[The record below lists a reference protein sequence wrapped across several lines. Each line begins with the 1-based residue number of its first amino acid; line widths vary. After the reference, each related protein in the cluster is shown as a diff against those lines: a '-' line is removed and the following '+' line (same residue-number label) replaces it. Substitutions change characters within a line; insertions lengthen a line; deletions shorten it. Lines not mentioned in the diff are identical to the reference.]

1 MDQKPAMNITFGDFV
16 DSETLFNKFRGASF
30 QKPKQARRKKV
41 KMQKMKGD
49 QPSSPGDKGDDE
61 QVNHPPVT
69 VPVSPCEPDYTLLPD
84 QVPPGCITCEEMTHK
99 ASFTRC
105 QMELRDRDLDNL
117 KLALDV
123 SKKEFH
129 EQKEQWEEERTMLM
143 KKETESDS
151 MVKIQKEE
159 ISKLKLSLD
168 QSKQELRRGVSNQM
182 KMLEWQRKITSILQ
196 RQNPLIFNLTH
207 SLDQTKEQ
215 VEEQTRELQ
224 HQETTISEAQKNV
237 IIKDEELK
245 VKDLLVRE
253 QNIENDVL
261 RADLRQAQEKLKR
274 QSDQH
279 KQLLEVNANMLE
291 VVKSKEQAYCSLEEQ
306 VIEKVTLLEN
316 ALMEAQN
323 QLKAKDVE
331 LEEER
336 SSHAKKKPLRKRILQ
351 WFKRKTKR

>member
-1 MDQKPAMNITFGDFV
+1 MNITFGDFG
-16 DSETLFNKFRGASF
+16 DSEPLFDKTSEVSF
-30 QKPKQARRKKV
+30 HQPVQDHRKKV
-41 KMQKMKGD
+41 KTQKMKGD

-69 VPVSPCEPDYTLLPD
+69 IPVSPCEPGCPLVPD
-84 QVPPGCITCEEMTHK
+84 QAPPGCITCEEMTYK
-99 ASFTRC
+99 ASFTRY
-105 QMELRDRDLDNL
+105 QMELRDRDLEHL

-123 SKKEFH
+123 SRKEFH
-129 EQKEQWEEERTMLM
+129 EQEEQWEEERTMMM
-143 KKETESDS
+143 KKKTESDF
-151 MVKIQKEE
+151 MVEIQEEE

-168 QSKQELRRGVSNQM
+168 QWKQELRRGESNQM
-182 KMLEWQRKITSILQ
+182 KMLKWQRETTSILQ
-196 RQNPLIFNLTH
+196 RQNQLIFNLTH
-207 SLDQTKEQ
+207 SLDQTKEK

-245 VKDLLVRE
+245 VKDLLMRE
-253 QNIENDVL
+253 QNIEKDVL
-261 RADLRQAQEKLKR
+261 RADLRQAQEKLKS

-279 KQLLEVNANMLE
+279 EQLLEVNANMLE

-306 VIEKVTLLEN
+306 MKEKVTMLKN
-316 ALMEAQN
+316 ALVVTQN
-323 QLKAKDVE
+323 QLKAKDLE